1 MPVRY
6 DIAAQVPQIAS
17 SGIDPLNMMAQL
29 RQQEYQQAQLNAMAQ
44 RGQYQDQQAQMAAA
58 KEGRLAEVAAQDLR
72 AKKLDELKNLFGAG
86 VHSQKDLD
94 RFIGYA
100 SEAGFPALAE
110 SWKGVQYSP
119 EWKMSVLK
127 PEETAKSE
135 IKQFSVPGGGT
146 ELRRVP
152 LYGGG
157 ATPIPGTTGTPQLE
171 PVEDAS
177 KETIGYRVKGTPIV
191 LSPDE
196 ATQSYIMGR
205 EGEGKNPRSSAQ
217 GIGQF
222 IDRTFVST
230 FRKTFPEQAKG
241 LSANQILAQ
250 RGSMID
256 GVPIEMPML
265 RTLTNEN
272 QQHLRDAGFM
282 PDKGNLYL
290 AHFLGPD
297 KAVDVLSAR
306 ADTPVAEIVP
316 ASFVRANPE
325 VFKRAPTAGD
335 LVKWASAS
343 KPESVDRTVQLAQ
356 AKSQAQTQ
364 DFARTVLSDAGLIGE
379 GKGDRIADLIR
390 QSTSGGL
397 QKKTAEGIEYFTG
410 VGTKGMEAI
419 SALET
424 FQNDAVLNRLGG
436 KLGAQIS
443 DEDRKFIVKLMG
455 DIANPETGANRRLK
469 AWADVKQRLYR
480 LAGETPPDEEKQVP
494 SPRGTVGGEEKPA
507 ERKRIK
513 FMELGD

>member
-152 LYGGG
+152 SYGGG
-157 ATPIPGTTGTPQLE
+157 AAMPIAGTQSAAEVE

-177 KETIGYRVKGTPIV
+177 KNIIGYRVKGTGTV
-191 LSPDE
+191 FSPEE
-196 ATQSYIMGR
+196 AQDLYTMGR
-205 EGEGKNPRSSAQ
+205 EGTRKNPRSSAQ

-222 IDRTFVST
+222 IDGTFVDT
-230 FRKTFPEQAKG
+230 FRKTFPDRAKG
-241 LSANQILAQ
+241 MSKEAILAQ
-250 RGSMID
+250 RGTMVD
-256 GVPIEMPML
+256 GVPVEQPML
-265 RTLTNEN
+265 RAFTAEN
-272 QQHLRDAGFM
+272 QQRLQDAGFQ
-282 PDKGNLYL
+282 PTKGNTYL
-290 AHFLGPD
+290 SHFLGSGD
-297 KAVDVLSAR
+297 AIEVLSAR
-306 ADTPVAEIVP
+306 PDTPVTDLLPPRVLK
-316 ASFVRANPE
+316 ANPE
-325 VFKRAPTAGD
+325 VFAKAKTAGD
-335 LVKWASAS
+335 LIRWAGGGA
-343 KPESVDRTVQLAQ
+343 PEGELTPRSMRPLGTEKAQLQ
-356 AKSQAQTQ
+356 N
-364 DFARTVLSDAGLIGE
+364 FALDVLNDAGVGSGE
-379 GKGDRIADLIR
+379 DRIADLIGN
-390 QSTSGGL
+390 STSGKL
-397 QKKTAEGIEYFTG
+397 RRNIANIAEDITG
-410 VGTKGMEAI
+410 VAQPGMVAI
-419 SALET
+419 SQLEA
-424 FQNDAVLNRLGG
+424 FANDKVLARLGG

-443 DEDRKFIVKLMG
+443 DEDRKFIVKTMG
-455 DIANPETGANRRLK
+455 DIANPEIGAKRRLA
-469 AWADVKQRLYR
+469 AWGEVKRRLAKYADVDIPEKRGV
-480 LAGETPPDEEKQVP
+480 AGETP
-494 SPRGTVGGEEKPA
+494 KPA

-513 FMELGD
+513 FGELGD